1 MSQLPHCPKCD
12 SDLTYT
18 DGNLMICPMC
28 GHEWTEE
35 EHAAALEA
43 EIIRDA
49 NGTALADGDN
59 VSVIREIKLK
69 GSNRIKQGT
78 RVTNIRLLDH
88 PVDGHD
94 IECTIDGF
102 GRMYLKSELVKKI

>member
-1 MSQLPHCPKCD
+1 MSFHSPT
-12 SDLTYT
+12 SF
-18 DGNLMICPMC
+18 
-28 GHEWTEE
+28 
-35 EHAAALEA
+35 
-43 EIIRDA
+43 II
-49 NGTALADGDN
+49 
-59 VSVIREIKLK
+59 EP
-69 GSNRIKQGT
+69 IKQGT